1 MQHSQGN
8 KFYTYMKTS
17 FEKFMA
23 SSAVQETTNVELASV
38 KVDLAA
44 IALTDIQNKLDQSYK
59 LREDY
64 NTSID
69 KMQSIATQG
78 IKAMGALYKNLI
90 VIDKQV
96 NDLEKQL
103 KEMGIEPTSLQAVN
117 DIIKQKNTLLPTL
130 TLVQKGLDSVENIK
144 KIQKV

>member
-1 MQHSQGN
+1 
-8 KFYTYMKTS
+8 
-17 FEKFMA
+17 MA
-23 SSAVQETTNVELASV
+23 SNAVAEVSHVELASV

-78 IKAMGALYKNLI
+78 IKAMGTLYKNLI

>member
-1 MQHSQGN
+1 
-8 KFYTYMKTS
+8 MKTS

-23 SSAVQETTNVELASV
+23 SSAVTEVTKVEMCEV
-38 KVDLAA
+38 KVELAA
-44 IALTDIQNKLDQSYK
+44 IALTDIQNKLDESYK

-78 IKAMGALYKNLI
+78 IKAMGTLYKNLI

-103 KEMGIEPTSLQAVN
+103 KEMGIQPTSLQAVN

>member
-1 MQHSQGN
+1 
-8 KFYTYMKTS
+8 MKTS

-23 SSAVQETTNVELASV
+23 SSAVQEVSNVELASV

-44 IALTDIQNKLDQSYK
+44 IALTDIQNKLDESYK

-78 IKAMGALYKNLI
+78 IKAMGTLYKNLI

>member
-1 MQHSQGN
+1 
-8 KFYTYMKTS
+8 
-17 FEKFMA
+17 
-23 SSAVQETTNVELASV
+23 
-38 KVDLAA
+38 
-44 IALTDIQNKLDQSYK
+44 

-78 IKAMGALYKNLI
+78 IKAMGTLYKNLI

-103 KEMGIEPTSLQAVN
+103 KEMGIQPTSLQAVN

>member
-1 MQHSQGN
+1 
-8 KFYTYMKTS
+8 MKTS

-23 SSAVQETTNVELASV
+23 SSAVTEVTKVEMGEVKVELG
-38 KVDLAA
+38 A
-44 IALTDIQNKLDQSYK
+44 IALTDIQNKLDESYK

-78 IKAMGALYKNLI
+78 IKAMGTLYKNLI

-103 KEMGIEPTSLQAVN
+103 KEMGIQPTSLQAVN

>member
-1 MQHSQGN
+1 
-8 KFYTYMKTS
+8 MKTS

-23 SSAVQETTNVELASV
+23 SSAVTEVTKVEMGEV
-38 KVDLAA
+38 KVELAA
-44 IALTDIQNKLDQSYK
+44 IALTDIQNKLDESYK

-78 IKAMGALYKNLI
+78 IKAMATLYKNLI

-96 NDLEKQL
+96 NDLSKQL

-130 TLVQKGLDSVENIK
+130 TLVKQGLDSVENIK

>member
-1 MQHSQGN
+1 
-8 KFYTYMKTS
+8 MKTS

-23 SSAVQETTNVELASV
+23 SNAVAEVSHVELASV

-78 IKAMGALYKNLI
+78 IKAMGTLYKNLI

>member
-1 MQHSQGN
+1 
-8 KFYTYMKTS
+8 MKTS

-23 SSAVQETTNVELASV
+23 SSAVTEVTKVEMGEV
-38 KVDLAA
+38 KVELAA
-44 IALTDIQNKLDQSYK
+44 IALTDIQNKLDESYK

-78 IKAMGALYKNLI
+78 IKAMGTLYKNLI

-103 KEMGIEPTSLQAVN
+103 KEMGIQPTSLQAVN

>member
-1 MQHSQGN
+1 
-8 KFYTYMKTS
+8 
-17 FEKFMA
+17 MA
-23 SSAVQETTNVELASV
+23 SSAVTEVTKVEMGEV
-38 KVDLAA
+38 KVELAA
-44 IALTDIQNKLDQSYK
+44 IALTDIQNKLDESYK

-78 IKAMGALYKNLI
+78 IKAMGTLYKNLI

-103 KEMGIEPTSLQAVN
+103 KEMGIQPTSLQAVN